1 MSKKSVDIKVD
12 DKELQ
17 EALSSLDSR
26 NHRDAVRKALVK
38 GANIAKKETKKNLK
52 HILNPIRKKSKYKNG
67 QDKADIT
74 KGILIGSKGKDP
86 FKDGVSLH
94 LMGDFRLKFFEMGT
108 DERSTKKGYNRGVHK
123 KTPFFKPALD
133 SCEEQVFETIEK
145 EIGNQIIKKANR
157 KK

>member
-1 MSKKSVDIKVD
+1 MSKSVDIKVD

-17 EALSSLDSR
+17 KALSSLDSR

-38 GANIAKKETKKNLK
+38 GANLAKKEVKKELK
-52 HILNPIRKKSKYKNG
+52 HTLNPIRKKGKYKNSK
-67 QDKADIT
+67 DKADIS
-74 KGILIGSKGKDP
+74 KGILVGSKKKDP

-94 LMGDFRLKFFEMGT
+94 IMGDYRLKFFEMGT
-108 DERSTKKGYNRGVHK
+108 TERSTKKGYNRGVHK

-133 SCEEQVFETIEK
+133 SCEKQVFEMIEK
-145 EIGNQIIKKANR
+145 EIDTQIIRKANR

>member
-1 MSKKSVDIKVD
+1 MSKKSVDVKVD

-17 EALSSLDSR
+17 KALSSLDSR
-26 NHRDAVRKALVK
+26 NHRDAIRKALVK
-38 GANIAKKETKKNLK
+38 GANIAKKEAKKNLK

-67 QDKADIT
+67 KDKADIS

-133 SCEEQVFETIEK
+133 SCEEQVFDTIKK
-145 EIGNQIIKKANR
+145 EIDVQIIKKANR

>member
-1 MSKKSVDIKVD
+1 MSKSADIKVD

-17 EALSSLDSR
+17 KALSSLDSR
-26 NHRDAVRKALVK
+26 NHRDAIRKALVK

-67 QDKADIT
+67 QDKADIN

-108 DERSTKKGYNRGVHK
+108 DERSTKKGYNRGSQK
-123 KTPFFKPALD
+123 KTPFFKPALN
-133 SCEEQVFETIEK
+133 SCEEQVFDTIKK
-145 EIGNQIIKKANR
+145 EIDVQIIRKAN
-157 KK
+157 KKK

>member
-1 MSKKSVDIKVD
+1 MSKSVDIKVD

-38 GANIAKKETKKNLK
+38 GANIAKKKKKKNLK

-67 QDKADIT
+67 KDKADIN
-74 KGILIGSKGKDP
+74 KGILVGSKGKDP
-86 FKDGVSLH
+86 FKDGVNLH

-133 SCEEQVFETIEK
+133 SCEKQVFETIEK
-145 EIGNQIIKKANR
+145 EIDVQIIRKANR

>member
-1 MSKKSVDIKVD
+1 MSKSADIKVD

-17 EALSSLDSR
+17 KALSSLDSR

-38 GANIAKKETKKNLK
+38 GANIAKKEAKKNLK

-67 QDKADIT
+67 KDKADIN
-74 KGILIGSKGKDP
+74 KGILVGSKGKDP

-94 LMGDFRLKFFEMGT
+94 LMGDYRLKFFEMGT
-108 DERSTKKGYNRGVHK
+108 DERSTKKGYSRGSQK

-133 SCEEQVFETIEK
+133 SSEEQVFETIKK
-145 EIGNQIIKKANR
+145 EIDVQIIRKANR

>member
-12 DKELQ
+12 NKELQ
-17 EALSSLDSR
+17 KALSSLNSR

-38 GANIAKKETKKNLK
+38 GANVAKKETKKNLK

-94 LMGDFRLKFFEMGT
+94 LMGDFRLKFFEIGT

-133 SCEEQVFETIEK
+133 SCEEQVFETIGK

>member
-1 MSKKSVDIKVD
+1 MSKSADIKVD

-17 EALSSLDSR
+17 KALSSLDSR

-38 GANIAKKETKKNLK
+38 GANIAKKEAKKNLK

-67 QDKADIT
+67 QDKADIN

-94 LMGDFRLKFFEMGT
+94 LMGDFRLKFFELGT
-108 DERSTKKGYNRGVHK
+108 DERSTKKGYNRGSQK
-123 KTPFFKPALD
+123 RTPFFKPALN
-133 SCEEQVFETIEK
+133 SCEEQVFETISK
-145 EIGNQIIKKANR
+145 EIDNQIIKKANR

>member
-1 MSKKSVDIKVD
+1 MSKSADIKVD

-17 EALSSLDSR
+17 KALSSLDSR

-74 KGILIGSKGKDP
+74 KGIIVSGKRNDP
-86 FKDGVSLH
+86 FEDGVKLH
-94 LMGDFRLKFFEMGT
+94 IMGDYRLKFFEMGT
-108 DERSTKKGYNRGVHK
+108 DERSTKKGYNRGEHK
-123 KTPFFKPALD
+123 RTPFFKPALN
-133 SCEEQVFETIEK
+133 SCEEQVFETISK
-145 EIGNQIIKKANR
+145 EINNQIIKKANR

>member
-1 MSKKSVDIKVD
+1 MSKSAGIKVD
-12 DKELQ
+12 DEELQ
-17 EALSSLDSR
+17 KALSSLDSR

-38 GANIAKKETKKNLK
+38 GANIAKKEAKKNLK

-67 QDKADIT
+67 EDKADIN
-74 KGILIGSKGKDP
+74 KGILVGSKGKDP

-108 DERSTKKGYNRGVHK
+108 ADRSTKKGYGRGAQR

-133 SCEEQVFETIEK
+133 STEKQVFETIGK
-145 EIGNQIIKKANR
+145 EIDTQIIKKAN
-157 KK
+157 KKK

>member
-1 MSKKSVDIKVD
+1 MSKSVDIKVD

-38 GANIAKKETKKNLK
+38 GANIAKKEAKKNLK

-67 QDKADIT
+67 KDKADIN
-74 KGILIGSKGKDP
+74 KGILVGSKGKDP
-86 FKDGVSLH
+86 FKDGVNLH

-133 SCEEQVFETIEK
+133 SCEKQVFETIEK
-145 EIGNQIIKKANR
+145 EIDVQIIRKANR

>member
-17 EALSSLDSR
+17 KALSSLDSR

-38 GANIAKKETKKNLK
+38 GANIAKKEAKKNLK

-67 QDKADIT
+67 QDKADIN

-94 LMGDFRLKFFEMGT
+94 LMGDFRLKFFELGT
-108 DERSTKKGYNRGVHK
+108 DERSTKKGYNRGSQK
-123 KTPFFKPALD
+123 RTPFFKPALN
-133 SCEEQVFETIEK
+133 SCEEQVFETISK
-145 EIGNQIIKKANR
+145 EIDNQIIKKANR